1 MDLGDISFCIFGWSV
16 DYTWDE
22 TFSVMRAD
30 MDQIKISC
38 HKCGTEPFKTIDEIK
53 AFDNT
58 LVCPNCGTAI
68 TDEDI
73 RKQAGDV
80 AADAIRDALTKA
92 GLQD

>member
-1 MDLGDISFCIFGWSV
+1 
-16 DYTWDE
+16 
-22 TFSVMRAD
+22 

-38 HKCGTEPFKTIDEIK
+38 HKCGVEPFKTIAEIK
-53 AFDNT
+53 AFNDT

-80 AADAIRDALTKA
+80 AANAIRDAFNKA
-92 GLQD
+92 GLKD